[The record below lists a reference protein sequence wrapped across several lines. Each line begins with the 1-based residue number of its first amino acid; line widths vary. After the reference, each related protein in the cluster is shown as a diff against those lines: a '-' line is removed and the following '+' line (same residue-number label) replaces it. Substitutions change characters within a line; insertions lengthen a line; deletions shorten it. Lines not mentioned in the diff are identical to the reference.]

1 MYRRDWSLP
10 EMQEVEHRGQICKSP
25 TTYHRNQ
32 DQKESDQQPRKH
44 SVDTNVNY
52 DVL

>member
-1 MYRRDWSLP
+1 
-10 EMQEVEHRGQICKSP
+10 MQEVEHRGQICKSP

-32 DQKESDQQPRKH
+32 DQKESDQQPRKY
-44 SVDTNVNY
+44 SVDTNVDY